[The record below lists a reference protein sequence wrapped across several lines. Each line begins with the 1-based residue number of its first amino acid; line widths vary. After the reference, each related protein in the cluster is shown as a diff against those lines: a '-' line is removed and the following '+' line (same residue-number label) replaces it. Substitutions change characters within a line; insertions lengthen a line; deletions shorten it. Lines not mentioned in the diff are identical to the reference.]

1 MHARIFG
8 FGLIRT
14 LLHFAVVSLEHFSI
28 TASSQLVVA
37 STKTN
42 DLIQVS
48 LLFSGGGIHNSAM
61 AIIIAVHSPFEDSEL
76 VMPAFV
82 TYFP

>member
-61 AIIIAVHSPFEDSEL
+61 AIIAVHFPFEDSEL

-82 TYFP
+82 T